1 MNYSDII
8 KLPHHISIKYPQMS
22 RENRAAQFAPFA
34 ALNGYEDA
42 IDETARITDVKIE
55 LDEEMKKII
64 NEKLNYIDSHIMER
78 PQAIFTYFLADER
91 KNGGS
96 YVAVTGNVRQI
107 DLVNNL
113 IILTNKEKINILDLI
128 GISGI

>member
-1 MNYSDII
+1 MERYSVFVVTYKVNEPEKTLII
-8 KLPHHISIKYPQMS
+8 KNSPEEKKLSKNYIQDFITL
-22 RENRAAQFAPFA
+22 RNR
-34 ALNGYEDA
+34 
-42 IDETARITDVKIE
+42 
-55 LDEEMKKII
+55 
-64 NEKLNYIDSHIMER
+64 KLNYIDSHIMER
-78 PQAIFTYFLADER
+78 PQATFTYFLADER

>member
-42 IDETARITDVKIE
+42 IDETARITDVRIE

-78 PQAIFTYFLADER
+78 PQATFTYFLADER